1 MIRRHGGA
9 LRAVLMLADGFL
21 AIAMSLAVY
30 QSFAH
35 PNTPV
40 GPFLDTFLDRAVGY
54 GIAWVALLYVNGAY
68 RLRAH
73 WTLMGEARTV
83 VRATFWLAALGTAT
97 LWLSAT
103 DRTDSGWV
111 LLLFPLQGVLAVI
124 LRAAVR
130 SSFMFLRRRGY
141 NVRSLVILGTGNEA
155 TDFAR
160 LVHDHSVLG
169 VQVSGYLGDEPPAG
183 VPADR
188 YLGQLVDLPVILS
201 DRVVDEVAICVSE
214 DQWETVEPLAQ
225 LAHEQG
231 KLIRVPVNVP
241 RLLSADRTLE
251 ELDGTAVLSY
261 ANGPD
266 ELVGHV
272 AKRVFDLGAS
282 VSALVVL
289 SPLLLAIAV
298 VLRVSQGPGVIF
310 RQTRIGLHGRPFTI
324 YKFRTMISDAEARF
338 SEVEALSHTSGAA
351 FKLVDDPRVTPAGRW
366 MRRYSLDEL
375 PQFANVVR
383 GEMSIVGPRPAPPR
397 EVQEYDIWH
406 KRRLSMKPGITGLW
420 QVSSRLDEDFDQR
433 AELDL
438 AYIDRWSFW
447 LDLEIVLRTI
457 PALIRRP
464 GH

>member
-9 LRAVLMLADGFL
+9 LRAALMLVDGLL
-21 AIAMSLAVY
+21 AVGLSLAVY
-30 QSFAH
+30 RAFAH
-35 PNTPV
+35 PETPL
-40 GPFLDTFLDRAVGY
+40 GPFLDTFVARAVVY
-54 GIAWVALLYVNGAY
+54 GIAWVALLYVHGAY

-73 WTLMGEARTV
+73 WTLAGEARTV
-83 VRATFWLAALGTAT
+83 VRATIWLAVLGTAT

-103 DRTDSGWV
+103 DRPDSGWV

-124 LRAAVR
+124 LRGLVR
-130 SSFMFLRRRGY
+130 SSFMFLRRHGY
-141 NVRSLVILGTGNEA
+141 NVRSLLILGTGHEA
-155 TDFAR
+155 TEFAR
-160 LVHDHSVLG
+160 IVHDHSVLG
-169 VQVSGYLGDEPPAG
+169 VQVAGYLGDEPPAG
-183 VPADR
+183 VPAHR
-188 YLGQLVDLPVILS
+188 YWGQLSELPRVLS
-201 DRVVDEVAICVSE
+201 ERVVDEVAICVGE
-214 DQWETVEPLAQ
+214 DAWETVEPLAQ
-225 LAHEQG
+225 MAHEQG
-231 KLIRVPVNVP
+231 KVIRVPVTVP
-241 RLLSADRTLE
+241 RLLSADRALE

-261 ANGPD
+261 ASGPD

-282 VSALVVL
+282 MAALVVL
-289 SPLLLAIAV
+289 SPLLLVIAI

-324 YKFRTMISDAEARF
+324 YKFRTMITDAEDRFPEVQAR
-338 SEVEALSHTSGAA
+338 SHTSGAA
-351 FKLVDDPRVTPAGRW
+351 FKLVDDPRVTPAGRL

-375 PQFANVVR
+375 PQFVNVVR

-447 LDLEIVLRTI
+447 LDMTIVLRTI

>member
-9 LRAVLMLADGFL
+9 LRAALMLVDGLFAVGL
-21 AIAMSLAVY
+21 SLAVY
-30 QSFAH
+30 RAFVH
-35 PNTPV
+35 PETAL
-40 GPFLDTFLDRAVGY
+40 GPFLDTFVARAVVY
-54 GIAWVALLYVNGAY
+54 GIAWVALLYVHGAY

-73 WTLMGEARTV
+73 WTLAGEARTV
-83 VRATFWLAALGTAT
+83 VHATIWLAVLGTAT

-103 DRTDSGWV
+103 DRPDSGWV

-124 LRAAVR
+124 LRGLVR

-141 NVRSLVILGTGNEA
+141 NVRSLLILGTGHEA

-160 LVHDHSVLG
+160 IVHDHSVLG
-169 VQVSGYLGDEPPAG
+169 VQVAGYLGDEPPAG
-183 VPADR
+183 VPAHR
-188 YLGQLVDLPVILS
+188 YWGQLSDLPRVLS
-201 DRVVDEVAICVSE
+201 ERVVDEVAICVGE
-214 DQWETVEPLAQ
+214 DAWETVEPLAQ

-231 KLIRVPVNVP
+231 KVIRVPVTVP
-241 RLLSADRTLE
+241 RLLSADRALE

-272 AKRVFDLGAS
+272 AKRAFDLGAS
-282 VSALVVL
+282 TAALVLL
-289 SPLLLAIAV
+289 SPVLLVIAV
-298 VLRVSQGPGVIF
+298 VLRISQGPGVIF
-310 RQTRIGLHGRPFTI
+310 KQTRIGLHGRPFTI
-324 YKFRTMISDAEARF
+324 YKFRTMITDAEARF
-338 SEVEALSHTSGAA
+338 SEVEALSDTSGAA
-351 FKLVDDPRVTPAGRW
+351 FKLVDDPRVTTAGRL

-375 PQFANVVR
+375 PQFVNVVR

-406 KRRLSMKPGITGLW
+406 KRRLSMKPGMTGLW

-447 LDLEIVLRTI
+447 LDISIVLRTI

>member
-9 LRAVLMLADGFL
+9 LRAVLMLADGVL
-21 AIAMSLAVY
+21 AIALSLSVY
-30 QSFAH
+30 RAFAH
-35 PNTPV
+35 PETPLD
-40 GPFLDTFLDRAVGY
+40 PFLDTFWARAVVY

-73 WTLMGEARTV
+73 WTLAGETRTV
-83 VRATFWLAALGTAT
+83 VRATVWLAVLGTAT
-97 LWLSAT
+97 LLMAAT
-103 DRTDSGWV
+103 DRADSGWV

-124 LRAAVR
+124 LRAIVR
-130 SSFMFLRRRGY
+130 SSFMFVRRRGY
-141 NVRSLVILGTGNEA
+141 NVRSVLILGTGHEA
-155 TDFAR
+155 TDFAQ
-160 LVHDHSVLG
+160 VIHEHSVLG
-169 VQVSGYLGDEPPAG
+169 VQVAGYLGDEPPQG
-183 VPADR
+183 VPSGM
-188 YLGQLVDLPVILS
+188 YWGQLIDLPAVLS
-201 DRVVDEVAICVSE
+201 DRVVDEVAICVGE
-214 DQWETVEPLAQ
+214 DQWKSVEPLAQ
-225 LAHEQG
+225 MAHEQG
-231 KLIRVPVNVP
+231 KLIRVPVVVP
-241 RLLSADRTLE
+241 RLLSADRSLE
-251 ELDGTAVLSY
+251 ELDGTAVISY
-261 ANGPD
+261 ASGPD

-282 VSALVVL
+282 IAALVLL
-289 SPLLLAIAV
+289 SPLLAILWVA
-298 VLRVSQGPGVIF
+298 LRASQGPGVIF

-324 YKFRTMISDAEARF
+324 FKFRTMYADAEERF
-338 SEVEALSHTSGAA
+338 GEVEALSDTSGAA
-351 FKLVDDPRVTPAGRW
+351 FKLIDDPRVTPAGRL

-375 PQFANVVR
+375 PQFVNVVR

>member
-1 MIRRHGGA
+1 
-9 LRAVLMLADGFL
+9 MLVDGLL
-21 AIAMSLAVY
+21 AIALSLFVY
-30 QSFAH
+30 KVFAH
-35 PNTPV
+35 PETPM
-40 GPFLDTFLDRAVGY
+40 GPFLDTFLARATVY

-73 WTLMGEARTV
+73 WTLAGEARTV
-83 VRATFWLAALGTAT
+83 VRATIWLAVLGTAT
-97 LWLSAT
+97 LLLAAT
-103 DRTDSGWV
+103 DRADSGWV
-111 LLLFPLQGVLAVI
+111 LLLFPLQGVLAVV
-124 LRAAVR
+124 LRGLVR
-130 SSFMFLRRRGY
+130 SSFMFVRRRGY
-141 NVRSLVILGTGNEA
+141 NVRSLLILGTGHDA
-155 TDFAR
+155 TDFAS

-169 VQVSGYLGDEPPAG
+169 VQVVGYLGDEPPLG
-183 VPADR
+183 VPANM
-188 YLGQLVDLPVILS
+188 YWGQLIELPAVLS
-201 DRVVDEVAICVSE
+201 DRIVDEVAICVSE
-214 DQWETVEPLAQ
+214 DQWGTVEPLAQ

-241 RLLSADRTLE
+241 RLLSADRALE

-261 ANGPD
+261 ASGPD
-266 ELVGHV
+266 ELLGHV

-282 VSALVVL
+282 IAALVLL
-289 SPLLLAIAV
+289 SPLLLGIAI

-324 YKFRTMISDAEARF
+324 YKFRTMITDAEARY
-338 SEVEALSHTSGAA
+338 SEVEALSDTSGAA
-351 FKLVDDPRVTPAGRW
+351 FKLIDDPRVTRAGRV

-375 PQFANVVR
+375 PQFVNVVR

-447 LDLEIVLRTI
+447 LDMAIVLRTI